1 MSVTCKLNIAREA
14 TQTHSWAFRIR
25 HTARRKII
33 FLFFLI
39 ESINNQ
45 MHCLDFS
52 PHRRLSWLSARLF
65 SFKEPNS
72 KDFLALETFPRNKK
86 KVEMDSTPLNWEA
99 LDALI
104 IDFAKSEN
112 LIEDEFS
119 SSSPPSSPS
128 SSCSSYSSSSLSSS
142 SYHSRLIIWKIRR
155 SLEAGDIEVAMDLLH
170 SHAPFI
176 LDDRR
181 LLFLLQKQVCIVLFC
196 LVVERMRGKITLST
210 YISEYYTLID

>member
-72 KDFLALETFPRNKK
+72 KDFLALETFPRKK
-86 KVEMDSTPLNWEA
+86 KESRNGFNATELG
-99 LDALI
+99 
-104 IDFAKSEN
+104 
-112 LIEDEFS
+112 
-119 SSSPPSSPS
+119 SP
-128 SSCSSYSSSSLSSS
+128 
-142 SYHSRLIIWKIRR
+142 RR
-155 SLEAGDIEVAMDLLH
+155 SNHRFRQIRE
-170 SHAPFI
+170 P
-176 LDDRR
+176 DRGR
-181 LLFLLQKQVCIVLFC
+181 VLFFVSTFFSIFF
-196 LVVERMRGKITLST
+196 LFFLFFFFAILFVIPFQVDHLEDQAFIRGR
-210 YISEYYTLID
+210 